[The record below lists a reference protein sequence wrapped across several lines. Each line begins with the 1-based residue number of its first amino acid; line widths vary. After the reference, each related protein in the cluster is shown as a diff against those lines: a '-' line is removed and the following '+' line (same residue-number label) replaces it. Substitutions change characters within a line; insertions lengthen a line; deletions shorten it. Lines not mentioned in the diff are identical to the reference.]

1 MSAYDEFVQRNA
13 GYVPGDVQQRLR
25 SASILIAGC
34 GIGSAIAESLVRAG
48 CERLTLVDGD
58 DVALHNLNRQDFVAR
73 DVGRRKVEALADRL
87 RAINPEARIAV
98 RDAWIGAENAG
109 ALAAE
114 ADVVV
119 DTIDFLD
126 LAGIVALHAAARAAR
141 KPVISAVSV
150 GFGAAAVYFP
160 PDSPCTFRQLFGL
173 PAEGSVG
180 GYSYTERFAVVIERL
195 AEKLDPDVVQAMAKA
210 LTVMEDGRPCPAPH
224 ISVGATS
231 VAALTTTIVVRL
243 FAGRPVT
250 AAPEMILV
258 DMAGASALP
267 GIDIT
272 PR

>member
-1 MSAYDEFVQRNA
+1 MSTYDQLVQRNA

-25 SASILIAGC
+25 SASVLIAGC
-34 GIGSAIAESLVRAG
+34 GIGSAIAESLVRVG

-98 RDAWIGAENAG
+98 RDAWIGTTNAP

-114 ADVVV
+114 ADLVV

-126 LAGIVALHAAARAAR
+126 LAGIVALHDAARAAG

-160 PDSPCTFRQLFGL
+160 PGSPCTFRQLFGL
-173 PAEGSVG
+173 PADGPVG
-180 GYSYTERFAVVIERL
+180 GYSYAERFAVVIERL
-195 AEKLDPDVVQAMAKA
+195 AEKLDPDVVRAMAKA
-210 LTVMEDGRPCPAPH
+210 LTIMEDGRPCPAPH
-224 ISVGATS
+224 VSVGAAS
-231 VAALTTTIVVRL
+231 VAALATTIALRVL
-243 FAGRPVT
+243 GGRPVT

-258 DMAGASALP
+258 DMASAAALP
-267 GIDIT
+267 GIDIA